1 MIKYNRFNLGLG
13 RRLFAI
19 SLLFT
24 ALVAMPSV
32 ISAQSLGFMDS
43 IQTSGDGG
51 TIEQVANTMVFPAFE
66 GELKPSGS
74 LAVAAIEDAEF
85 VRSVKVLVA
94 YDVPGARLF
103 TLRAGDT
110 TISASVSDSS
120 LSVIF
125 GIGTPPLT
133 AESTVSKLLW
143 RPISQDVKYLLF
155 TAYIVPWITPQS
167 EWSDRVIVTVNEAA
181 VHDSRIVT
189 GWEIA
194 NPIISGLSNEG
205 LDELIQSSISVTS
218 STLDNRG
225 IAFFEQRSVPFSDEL
240 SSHNRSKR
248 CVEDFIQGI
257 TSLTAWWWEM
267 LFGAPSICSSLP
279 QSGLPAPQID
289 LVPVRNQPTNI
300 DLSVYE
306 ADEIQGGDVPDF
318 EVAMGVQF
326 CNDRPPTRR
335 TGNPEDCTLADR
347 DAIRLIGNLSLRSV
361 RELIQN
367 INDYHADSAAGA
379 AAPLH
384 LTTGNAQLDAWM
396 IADPERAA
404 NALSSAASIA
414 QVSDSRANP
423 EKPNNMRQRKKK
435 VVKASCAENNA
446 MREASEQGWECVRK
460 AKRKL
465 KRQDDVIAVPPQL
478 QTGGRYYLA
487 GRSEFDVLVRT
498 FLRPGPELPAGIR
511 SNEFAGL
518 TAAIAHDGASTGDN
532 LGIVYLNNP
541 VNRGR
546 QRFPFGL
553 NHIWAPGG
561 GGGDQGHREDWR
573 ALSVNSA
580 SDLTR
585 VIMAALTDVHAQ
597 YTQTRTADGK
607 VVRTYRRFSF
617 MDGGRQTVYQ
627 NVRIVLRQNGMV
639 VTAFPLKNAKQEVVQ
654 LNM

>member
-1 MIKYNRFNLGLG
+1 MDTVQ
-13 RRLFAI
+13 
-19 SLLFT
+19 T
-24 ALVAMPSV
+24 A
-32 ISAQSLGFMDS
+32 
-43 IQTSGDGG
+43 GDGG
-51 TIEQVANTMVFPAFE
+51 TIEQIANTMVFPAFK
-66 GELKPSGS
+66 GELKPPGS
-74 LAVAAIEDAEF
+74 LAVAAIGNAES

-94 YDVPGARLF
+94 RDGNDTRLF
-103 TLRAGDT
+103 TLRAGDA
-110 TISASVSDSS
+110 TISARVSEFS
-120 LSVIF
+120 LAVTF
-125 GIGTPPLT
+125 GSGTPPLT
-133 AESTVSKLLW
+133 TESTESKLLW
-143 RPISQDVKYLLF
+143 RPIPQDVKYLLF

-167 EWSDRVIVTVNEAA
+167 EWSDRVIVTMNEAA
-181 VHDSRIVT
+181 VHGSSIVA
-189 GWEIA
+189 GREIA
-194 NPIISGLSNEG
+194 DPIRSGLSNEG

-218 STLDNRG
+218 GTLDNRG
-225 IAFFEQRSVPFSDEL
+225 IAFFEQRSVPFSDE
-240 SSHNRSKR
+240 SGSHHRSKR

-257 TSLTAWWWEM
+257 TSLSAWWWER
-267 LFGAPSICSSLP
+267 LFGAPSICSIRQPESLP
-279 QSGLPAPQID
+279 DPQID
-289 LVPVRNQPTNI
+289 LVPVRNQPVNV

-347 DAIRLIGNLSLRSV
+347 DAIRLIGNLSPRAV
-361 RELIQN
+361 RELLQN
-367 INDYHADSAAGA
+367 INDYHADSETGA
-379 AAPLH
+379 AAPLR
-384 LTTGNAQLDAWM
+384 LTTGNAQLDAWLL
-396 IADPERAA
+396 ADPERAA

-414 QVSDSRANP
+414 QVSDSRT
-423 EKPNNMRQRKKK
+423 KPDEPTNLRQRKKK
-435 VVKASCAENNA
+435 VVKASCADNNA
-446 MREASEQGWECVRK
+446 MREASEQGWECVTK

-465 KRQDDVIAVPPQL
+465 KRQDDAIAVPPQL

-487 GRSEFDVLVRT
+487 GRSEFDALVRT
-498 FLRPGPELPAGIR
+498 FLRPRPELPAGIR
-511 SNEFAGL
+511 SDEFAGL

-541 VNRGR
+541 VNSSR

-561 GGGDQGHREDWR
+561 GGGEEGHRQDWR
-573 ALSVNSA
+573 ALSVDSA
-580 SDLTR
+580 GTLTR

-617 MDGGRQTVYQ
+617 MDVGRQTVYQ
-627 NVRIVLRQNGMV
+627 NIRIVLRQNGMV

>member
-1 MIKYNRFNLGLG
+1 MTEYKQFNFRLG
-13 RRLFAI
+13 RRLFAT
-19 SLLFT
+19 SVLFT

-32 ISAQSLGFMDS
+32 ISAQSLRFMDS
-43 IQTSGDGG
+43 IQTTNDGG
-51 TIEQVANTMVFPAFE
+51 TIEQIANTMVFPAFE
-66 GELKPSGS
+66 GELKPSDS
-74 LAVAAIEDAEF
+74 LAVAAILNAES
-85 VRSVKVLVA
+85 VRSIKVLVP
-94 YDVPGARLF
+94 YDAPGAPLF
-103 TLRAGDT
+103 TLRAGDL
-110 TISASVSDSS
+110 TISATVFD
-120 LSVIF
+120 LYMSVIL
-125 GIGTPPLT
+125 GSGTPPLI
-133 AESTVSKLLW
+133 AESTLSKPLW
-143 RPISQDVKYLLF
+143 RPIPEDVKYLLF

-167 EWSDRVIVTVNEAA
+167 EWSDKLIITMNEAA

-189 GWEIA
+189 GWEMA
-194 NPIISGLSNEG
+194 NPIVLGLSNEG

-225 IAFFEQRSVPFSDEL
+225 IAFFEQRSVPFSDSF
-240 SSHNRSKR
+240 SSHHRSKR
-248 CVEDFIQGI
+248 CFEDFIQGVSSA
-257 TSLTAWWWEM
+257 TLWWWDR
-267 LFGAPSICSSLP
+267 LFGAPSMCSSMTQP
-279 QSGLPAPQID
+279 GLPAPQID
-289 LVPVRNQPTNI
+289 LVPARNQPTNV
-300 DLSVYE
+300 DLTVYE

-347 DAIRLIGNLSLRSV
+347 DAIRLIGNLSPRSV

-367 INDYHADSAAGA
+367 INDYHADSEAGA

-384 LTTGNAQLDAWM
+384 LRTGNVQLDAWM
-396 IADPERAA
+396 AADPERAA

-414 QVSDSRANP
+414 EVSDSRANP
-423 EKPNNMRQRKKK
+423 DKPSNMRQRKKK
-435 VVKASCAENNA
+435 VVKASCAENNVK
-446 MREASEQGWECVRK
+446 REASEQGWECVRK

-465 KRQDDVIAVPPQL
+465 NRQGDAIAVQPQL

-487 GRSEFDVLVRT
+487 GSNEFRVLVQT

-511 SNEFAGL
+511 TNEFAEL

-561 GGGDQGHREDWR
+561 GGGEQGHREDWR
-573 ALSVNSA
+573 ALSVNSI

-617 MDGGRQTVYQ
+617 MNAGRQTVYQ

-639 VTAFPLKNAKQEVVQ
+639 VTAFPLKNAKHDVVQ

>member
-1 MIKYNRFNLGLG
+1 MTEYKQFNFRLG
-13 RRLFAI
+13 RRLFAT
-19 SLLFT
+19 SVLFT

-32 ISAQSLGFMDS
+32 ISAQSLRFMDS
-43 IQTSGDGG
+43 IQTANDGG
-51 TIEQVANTMVFPAFE
+51 TIEQIANTMIFPAFE
-66 GELKPSGS
+66 GELKPSNS
-74 LAVAAIEDAEF
+74 LAVAAIVNAES
-85 VRSVKVLVA
+85 VRSVKVLVP
-94 YDVPGARLF
+94 YDVPGAPLF
-103 TLRAGDT
+103 TLRAGDA
-110 TISASVSDSS
+110 TISTTVFDSS
-120 LSVIF
+120 ISVTF
-125 GIGTPPLT
+125 GSGTPPLI
-133 AESTVSKLLW
+133 AESIVSKPLW
-143 RPISQDVKYLLF
+143 RPIPEDVKYLLF

-167 EWSDRVIVTVNEAA
+167 EWSDRLIVTMNEAA
-181 VHDSRIVT
+181 VHDSRIVP
-189 GWEIA
+189 GREIA
-194 NPIISGLSNEG
+194 IPIVGGLSNEG
-205 LDELIQSSISVTS
+205 LGELIQNSISVTS

-225 IAFFEQRSVPFSDEL
+225 IAFFEQRSVPFSDSF
-240 SSHNRSKR
+240 SSHHRSKR
-248 CVEDFIQGI
+248 CIEDFIEGI
-257 TSLTAWWWEM
+257 TSVSLWWWER

-279 QSGLPAPQID
+279 QSRLPAPQID
-289 LVPVRNQPTNI
+289 LVPVRNQPTNV
-300 DLSVYE
+300 DLTVYE
-306 ADEIQGGDVPDF
+306 ANEIQGGDVSDF

-347 DAIRLIGNLSLRSV
+347 DAIGLIGNLSPRSV
-361 RELIQN
+361 RDLIQN
-367 INDYHADSAAGA
+367 INDYHADSEAGA
-379 AAPLH
+379 SAPLH
-384 LTTGNAQLDAWM
+384 LRTGNEQLDAWM
-396 IADPERAA
+396 VADPERAA

-423 EKPNNMRQRKKK
+423 DKPSNMRQRKEK
-435 VVKASCAENNA
+435 VVKASCADNNA
-446 MREASEQGWECVRK
+446 MRAASEQGWECVKK

-465 KRQDDVIAVPPQL
+465 KRQDDAIAVPPQL

-487 GRSEFDVLVRT
+487 GRGEFDVLVRT

-541 VNRGR
+541 VNRDR

-553 NHIWAPGG
+553 NHIWASGG
-561 GGGDQGHREDWR
+561 GGGAQGHRKDWL

-597 YTQTRTADGK
+597 YTQTRTVDGK

-617 MDGGRQTVYQ
+617 VNAGRMTVYQ
-627 NVRIVLRQNGMV
+627 NVRIVLRQNGMI
-639 VTAFPLKNAKQEVVQ
+639 VTAYPLNNAKQEVVQ